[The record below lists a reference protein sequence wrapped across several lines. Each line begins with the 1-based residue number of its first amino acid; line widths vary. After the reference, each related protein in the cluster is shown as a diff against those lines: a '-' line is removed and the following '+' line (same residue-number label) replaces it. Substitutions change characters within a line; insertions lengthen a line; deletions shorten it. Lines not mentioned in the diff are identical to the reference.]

1 MFRNPF
7 RWLLPAA
14 IGIAVSAA
22 LAQQPLPSAALLDPL
37 DSTAKVP
44 SVNHR
49 SALGDYRRFSDEQ
62 LLGWREANDAV
73 GRIGGWR
80 AYAREASEPEMPA
93 SAAQPASAAPTSL
106 SGASAPTRPMPAGHG
121 GHKKH

>member
-22 LAQQPLPSAALLDPL
+22 LAQQPLPASALLDPL

-44 SVNHR
+44 PVNHR
-49 SALGDYRRFSDEQ
+49 STLGEYRRLSDGPN
-62 LLGWREANDAV
+62 LGWREANDAV

-80 AYAREASEPEMPA
+80 AYAREASQPEMPA
-93 SAAQPASAAPTSL
+93 NA
-106 SGASAPTRPMPAGHG
+106 ASAPSRPMPAGHG
-121 GHKKH
+121 GHKH